1 MHRPLISEPQA
12 DYVFVASHF
21 NIEPDI
27 YVLLHMRSAK
37 AKTSLHIYVVSP
49 MYLLPKMSPSMRTNR
64 GIL

>member
-27 YVLLHMRSAK
+27 YVL
-37 AKTSLHIYVVSP
+37 
-49 MYLLPKMSPSMRTNR
+49 
-64 GIL
+64 